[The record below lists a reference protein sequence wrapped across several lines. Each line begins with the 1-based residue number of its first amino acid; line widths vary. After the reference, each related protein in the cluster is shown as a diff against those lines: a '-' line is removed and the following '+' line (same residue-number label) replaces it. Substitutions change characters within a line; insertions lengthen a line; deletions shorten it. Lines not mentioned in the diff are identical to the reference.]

1 MHLESLLPSFLRSTN
16 HESYQ
21 FNNPALMG
29 GSSSN
34 NMNVPSSSSSSS
46 SIGSPSFQIK
56 QSKAKPKQA
65 DVVLSAILSENT
77 LENNTSGLMYAGQ
90 SMNISSTNTTTTTT
104 TTTSLETYELTM
116 LRLKSNSKPLMI
128 ASHAALVQCMF
139 VDLLETKNDRVSDL
153 FECLQSYCDH
163 RSHNTIS
170 EENNSISLLPLEL
183 QRLYSEC
190 SQMIFNLNFL
200 LKRSDEELGDTFIN
214 GYGDSDDDQP
224 HTPVESDKQLFV
236 FNKNEISSKIWNFYC
251 KLRELG
257 S

>member
-1 MHLESLLPSFLRSTN
+1 MHLESLLPSFLRSAN

-34 NMNVPSSSSSSS
+34 NINVPSSSS
-46 SIGSPSFQIK
+46 IGGPPSFQIK

-77 LENNTSGLMYAGQ
+77 FENNTHGLKYAGQ
-90 SMNISSTNTTTTTT
+90 GMNISSTNTTISSSSS
-104 TTTSLETYELTM
+104 SLETYELTM

-128 ASHAALVQCMF
+128 ASHAALVQRMF
-139 VDLLETKNDRVSDL
+139 VDLLETKSDRVSDL

-163 RSHNTIS
+163 RSHNTTS
-170 EENNSISLLPLEL
+170 LENDSISLLPLEL

-200 LKRSDEELGDTFIN
+200 LKRSDEELGDTFLN
-214 GYGDSDDDQP
+214 RYGDSDDGQP
-224 HTPVESDKQLFV
+224 DTPVESDKQLFV